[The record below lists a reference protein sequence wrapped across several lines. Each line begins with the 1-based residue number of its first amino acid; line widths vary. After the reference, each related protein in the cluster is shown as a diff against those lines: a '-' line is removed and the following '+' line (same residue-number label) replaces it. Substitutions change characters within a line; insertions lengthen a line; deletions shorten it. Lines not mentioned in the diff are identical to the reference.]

1 MNKVTIRYCTGCKWL
16 LRSAWMAQEL
26 LSTFEQELD
35 ELTLKPCNSG
45 IFEVWANDQRVWSR
59 ADDGGFPEIKVLK
72 SRVRD
77 VIAQGR
83 DLGHSDVN
91 KTS

>member
-16 LRSAWMAQEL
+16 LRAAWMAQEL
-26 LSTFEQELD
+26 LATFEQEID
-35 ELTLKPCNSG
+35 ELTLKPGNGG

-59 ADDGGFPEIKVLK
+59 ADDGGFPQIKVLK

-77 VIAQGR
+77 VIAQDR

-91 KTS
+91 RG

>member
-16 LRSAWMAQEL
+16 LRAAWMAQEL
-26 LSTFEQELD
+26 LSTFEQEID
-35 ELTLKPCNSG
+35 ELTLKPDNGG

-59 ADDGGFPEIKVLK
+59 ADDGGFPQIKVLK

-77 VIAQGR
+77 VIAQDR

-91 KTS
+91 RG

>member
-26 LSTFEQELD
+26 LSTFEQEID
-35 ELTLKPCNSG
+35 ELTLKPGNSG
-45 IFEVWANDQRVWSR
+45 IFEVWANDQLVWSR
-59 ADDGGFPEIKVLK
+59 ADDGGFPPIKVLK

-91 KTS
+91 QG